1 MSGDLRHLPGDVAEV
16 IPAPPATMTIFRT
29 QFMGLDLWYSLLLI
43 IVQVWDTINAPR
55 SAPRSTPIAVSAVMQ
70 FIGLSLVYNLDKK
83 TTAKMT
89 KELNARHEAAAKERT
104 DFYHFHEGRDAAA
117 SLLFYSAPKGNLLQ
131 KMLSCGAALCY
142 SKVINYG
149 IF

>member
-89 KELNARHEAAAKERT
+89 KELNARHEAAAK
-104 DFYHFHEGRDAAA
+104 
-117 SLLFYSAPKGNLLQ
+117 
-131 KMLSCGAALCY
+131 
-142 SKVINYG
+142 
-149 IF
+149 

>member
-1 MSGDLRHLPGDVAEV
+1 
-16 IPAPPATMTIFRT
+16 
-29 QFMGLDLWYSLLLI
+29 
-43 IVQVWDTINAPR
+43 
-55 SAPRSTPIAVSAVMQ
+55 MQ

-89 KELNARHEAAAKERT
+89 EELNARHEAAAKEKT
-104 DFYHFHEGRDAAA
+104 DFHPFV
-117 SLLFYSAPKGNLLQ
+117 LQ
-131 KMLSCGAALCY
+131 KRLSCKAALCY

>member
-1 MSGDLRHLPGDVAEV
+1 MICAICRDVFGKESRRHRP
-16 IPAPPATMTIFRT
+16 TMTIFRT
-29 QFMGLDLWYSLLLI
+29 QVMGLDLWYSLLLI

-89 KELNARHEAAAKERT
+89 EELNARHEAAAK
-104 DFYHFHEGRDAAA
+104 
-117 SLLFYSAPKGNLLQ
+117 
-131 KMLSCGAALCY
+131 
-142 SKVINYG
+142 
-149 IF
+149 

>member
-1 MSGDLRHLPGDVAEV
+1 
-16 IPAPPATMTIFRT
+16 
-29 QFMGLDLWYSLLLI
+29 
-43 IVQVWDTINAPR
+43 
-55 SAPRSTPIAVSAVMQ
+55 MQ

-117 SLLFYSAPKGNLLQ
+117 SFLFYSAPKGNLLQ